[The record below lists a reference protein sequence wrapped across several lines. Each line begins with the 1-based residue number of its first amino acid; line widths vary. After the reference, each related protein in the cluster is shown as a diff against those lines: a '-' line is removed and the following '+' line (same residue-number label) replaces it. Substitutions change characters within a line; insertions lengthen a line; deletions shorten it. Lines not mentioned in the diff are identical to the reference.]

1 MATENKLNKGNK
13 TMKFQADKDYNFIFT
28 SEPFT
33 IICNDDREELVRW
46 SFNNMYGFSAYD
58 KSTCPYSGEKC
69 NFNSIALEYQTECQ
83 GEMVWLSYEDYEPM
97 VTKRDMMEMI
107 NAVNEKFINDGYDF
121 SGKYQPFSRMWK
133 IKKQ

>member
-1 MATENKLNKGNK
+1 
-13 TMKFQADKDYNFIFT
+13 MKFQANERFDFVFT

-33 IICNDDREELVRW
+33 IFSNDGKEELVRW

-69 NFNSIALEYQTECQ
+69 NFNSIALEYQVECQ

-107 NAVNEKFINDGYDF
+107 NAVNEKFANDGYDF

-133 IKKQ
+133 IKEGK

>member
-1 MATENKLNKGNK
+1 MRNENTKQTKGVE
-13 TMKFQADKDYNFIFT
+13 MKFQADNKLDFEFT
-28 SEPFT
+28 SQSFT
-33 IICNDDREELVRW
+33 IFSNDGREELVRW
-46 SFNNMYGFSAYD
+46 SYNNMYGFSNYD

>member
-13 TMKFQADKDYNFIFT
+13 TIKFQAYIDYNFIFT

-83 GEMVWLSYEDYEPM
+83 GEMVWVSYEDYEPM